1 MQGSQAKL
9 VVRSAKSGVANT
21 KRNMLV
27 CLPLYDTLPAAI
39 PVFSTRCS

>member
-9 VVRSAKSGVANT
+9 MVCSAKSGVANT

-27 CLPLYDTLPAAI
+27 CLPLYDTLPRTD
-39 PVFSTRCS
+39 PRNLHQV